1 MLTTKIKKMYKYL
14 IVSFFM
20 FLINASIAQPFTL
33 NKNIK
38 PVELKLIPYKQ
49 KDSTYNGKI
58 NITTVTQKE
67 DTLYFFVRG
76 LSMYQPTYIG
86 FDSKDKK
93 LQTKIFLCKDNW
105 KIANKT
111 GQLENGYWFEKFKTE
126 GSYGI
131 MVVKSKPTDVY
142 NIMIWVGKEILNRKL
157 PSPFKTAIKTTPKT
171 PAKTKAK
178 TKS

>member
-1 MLTTKIKKMYKYL
+1 MYKK
-14 IVSFFM
+14 I
-20 FLINASIAQPFTL
+20 ASITIAFVCFLFVVKAQPFTL

-38 PVELKLIPYKQ
+38 PVELTLIPYKA
-49 KDSTYNGKI
+49 KDSVYNGKI

-67 DTLYFFVRG
+67 DTLYFFVKG

-86 FDSKDKK
+86 FDSEDKK
-93 LQTKIFLCKDNW
+93 QKTKIFLCKDNW

-111 GQLENGYWFEKFKTE
+111 GQLTNGYWYEKFKTE

-131 MVVKSKPTDVY
+131 MVIKNKPTDVY
-142 NIMIWVGKEILNRKL
+142 NIMIWVGKELLNRKL
-157 PSPFKTAIKTTPKT
+157 PSPFKAA
-171 PAKTKAK
+171 AKTKTVTKPKAK

>member
-1 MLTTKIKKMYKYL
+1 MYKK
-14 IVSFFM
+14 I
-20 FLINASIAQPFTL
+20 ASITITFVCFLFAAKSQPFTL

-38 PVELKLIPYKQ
+38 PVELTLIPYKA
-49 KDSTYNGKI
+49 KDSVYNGKI

-67 DTLYFFVRG
+67 DTLYFFVKG

-86 FDSKDKK
+86 FDSEDKK
-93 LQTKIFLCKDNW
+93 QKIKIFLCKDNW

-111 GQLENGYWFEKFKTE
+111 GQLNNGYWFEKFKTE

-142 NIMIWVGKEILNRKL
+142 NIMIWVGKELLNRKL
-157 PSPFKTAIKTTPKT
+157 PSPFKAA
-171 PAKTKAK
+171 AKTKAVIKPKAK